1 MSSSPK
7 EKLPSNCPY
16 KNRADCGD
24 PVKNHCINGQY
35 QHCHSY
41 KFLQECEYVGELK
54 EPPVYID
61 VLLDDKVKERIEKNG
76 KEQRA

>member
-16 KNRADCGD
+16 RNSADCGD
-24 PVKNHCINGQY
+24 PVKGHCINGQY
-35 QHCHSY
+35 QYCHSY
-41 KFLQECEYVGELK
+41 KFLKECEYNAPDR

-61 VLLDDKVKERIEKNG
+61 VLLDEKVKERMKKDG
-76 KEQRA
+76 KE